1 VIAEIADQKS
11 KARAR
16 ACERKKQR
24 NFRLKSFRLRV
35 SIPGMGP
42 FSGWIVVAVRDMDS
56 AAAWYKQKLEL
67 PESQKIE
74 DDETGG
80 LELSTRH
87 QEIKVLLFAGADYPD
102 RPILNTRNAAK
113 AREWL
118 LARGIEVGPVQTDR
132 QGTHFIEMRDLEGN
146 SIEICE
152 EPG

>member
-1 VIAEIADQKS
+1 M
-11 KARAR
+11 
-16 ACERKKQR
+16 
-24 NFRLKSFRLRV
+24 
-35 SIPGMGP
+35 PGMGP
-42 FSGWIVVAVRDMDS
+42 FSGWIVVAVRDVDA

-87 QEIKVLLFAGADYPD
+87 QEIKVLLFAGTDYPD

-118 LARGIEVGPVQTDR
+118 LARGVEAGPVQTDR
-132 QGTHFIEMRDLEGN
+132 QGTHFIEMHDLEGN